1 MSNELQA
8 ALSKYVQNAVTTEIS
23 KSLSKF
29 DLSSTVSTQVKEAVK
44 DALVT
49 FEFPDKAIPTE
60 AIDWTTF
67 KINASMLSG
76 KHENFSS
83 SGIEDNATT
92 TELKIEDNGVIVDSI
107 DAQHARLAKLEAD
120 VIETDELTVNGPVEF
135 SDVTVR
141 GTLKADNIKG
151 LDELVAIKET
161 INIDG
166 KAVLSQS
173 KLGNSVLESNL
184 RSVGTLKE
192 LVVSGE
198 SLFADTLYTSPAKR
212 VGINTIEPTHVL
224 SIWEQEVEVN
234 IGKLKQDSAI
244 IGTTRQHNVHLQSG
258 SNDNI
263 ILHPTGKTQI
273 DNPVLNNRTFTNNAT
288 VPGYSG
294 SRGDI
299 CWNDNPELGK
309 PIGWVCLGGT
319 RWATFGKIE

>member
-29 DLSSTVSTQVKEAVK
+29 DLSSTVSTQVKDAVK
-44 DALVT
+44 EALVT
-49 FEFPDKAIPTE
+49 FEFPNKAIPTQ
-60 AIDWTTF
+60 AIDWTNF
-67 KINASMLSG
+67 KINVSMLSG

-166 KAVLSQS
+166 KAVLSQK

>member
-29 DLSSTVSTQVKEAVK
+29 DLSSTVSTQVKDAVK

-60 AIDWTTF
+60 AIDWTNF
-67 KINASMLSG
+67 KINVSMLSG

-120 VIETDELTVNGPVEF
+120 VIETDELTVTGPIEF

-234 IGKLKQDSAI
+234 IGKLKQDSAV

-273 DNPVLNNRTFTNNAT
+273 DNPVLNNRTFTNNST

-319 RWATFGKIE
+319 RWATFGMIE

>member
-29 DLSSTVSTQVKEAVK
+29 DLSSTVSTQVKDAVK
-44 DALVT
+44 EALVT
-49 FEFPDKAIPTE
+49 FEFPNKAIPTQ
-60 AIDWTTF
+60 AIDWTNF
-67 KINASMLSG
+67 KINVSMLSG

-120 VIETDELTVNGPVEF
+120 VIETDELTVNSPVEF

-166 KAVLSQS
+166 KAVLSQK

-198 SLFADTLYTSPAKR
+198 SLFADTLYISPAKR

-263 ILHPTGKTQI
+263 ILLPTGKTQI
-273 DNPVLNNRTFTNNAT
+273 DNPVLNNRTFTNNVT